1 MMLFKLKQRQHVVVV
16 QEPKMPEI
24 KLTFT
29 VEEVNTILIALNK
42 APIPAEV
49 SVPLS
54 EKIKNEAIPQ
64 VQPAPVEAA
73 EATEAVEAPAAE

>member
-1 MMLFKLKQRQHVVVV
+1 
-16 QEPKMPEI
+16 MPEI

-54 EKIKNEAIPQ
+54 EKIKNEAMPQ
-64 VQPAPVEAA
+64 VQPAP
-73 EATEAVEAPAAE
+73 EAPVEVVAE

>member
-1 MMLFKLKQRQHVVVV
+1 
-16 QEPKMPEI
+16 MPEI

-54 EKIKNEAIPQ
+54 EKIKNEAMPQ
-64 VQPAPVEAA
+64 VQPAPVEVA
-73 EATEAVEAPAAE
+73 EEPATE

>member
-1 MMLFKLKQRQHVVVV
+1 
-16 QEPKMPEI
+16 MPEI

-49 SVPLS
+49 SMPLS
-54 EKIKNEAIPQ
+54 EKIKNQAVPQ
-64 VQPAPVEAA
+64 VQPAPE
-73 EATEAVEAPAAE
+73 ETVEAPAAE

>member
-1 MMLFKLKQRQHVVVV
+1 
-16 QEPKMPEI
+16 MPEI

-54 EKIKNEAIPQ
+54 EKIKSEAMPQ
-64 VQPAPVEAA
+64 VQPAPVEVA
-73 EATEAVEAPAAE
+73 EPVAE